1 MKEINLE
8 VFCQGKYGEVL
19 CMTIRCRLKAQCS
32 LLSHYHEI
40 NSEIFYKMASFGN
53 GIHFHSTHRIK
64 HLSILLVFT

>member
-8 VFCQGKYGEVL
+8 VFCQGKYGA
-19 CMTIRCRLKAQCS
+19 IRCRLKAQCS

-53 GIHFHSTHRIK
+53 GIHFHSTHRNK